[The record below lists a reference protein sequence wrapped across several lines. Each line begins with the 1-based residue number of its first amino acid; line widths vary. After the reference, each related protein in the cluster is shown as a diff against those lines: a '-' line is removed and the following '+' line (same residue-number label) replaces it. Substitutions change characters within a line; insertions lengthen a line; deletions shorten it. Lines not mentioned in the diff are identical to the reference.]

1 MSVLEKSYNP
11 VSISTVTQSPAAG
24 AVYDNNS
31 VILTAT
37 LSSAASS
44 GEYVYLRWSTNVSF
58 TTSNLVQ
65 MNATGTTASALI
77 SCQSSGATIYYY
89 VYSSNRTSAAIFA
102 DEPTYGQSAHDL
114 STLNLNNNGGPNYQ
128 YTVNAATGSFCGI
141 YSLPSSCYPTVSSF
155 VSALNSGSV
164 SCAVT
169 CYIAAAHSE
178 IAPAGGIN
186 LTQTGTSSNP
196 ISFIKNGKG
205 ANPVIY
211 AQTGTVVLSG
221 SSTSADGIFSL
232 NGSDYITIDGI
243 DLFDNNTSGAARM
256 EYGGYAL
263 FKSSA
268 PDGCQ
273 NNTIKNCA
281 ITLKA
286 TNISTGPS
294 QFEDGSRGIFAGNIT
309 RTAMNSALTIT
320 TASGRNDNNI
330 FAGNVI
336 KNVHHGIV
344 VRGYWDI
351 VSPYTYYDQNNK
363 IGQPGAGKYFR

>member
-128 YTVNAATGSFCGI
+128 YTVN
-141 YSLPSSCYPTVSSF
+141 P
-155 VSALNSGSV
+155 
-164 SCAVT
+164 
-169 CYIAAAHSE
+169 
-178 IAPAGGIN
+178 APGW
-186 LTQTGTSSNP
+186 P
-196 ISFIKNGKG
+196 I
-205 ANPVIY
+205 
-211 AQTGTVVLSG
+211 L
-221 SSTSADGIFSL
+221 
-232 NGSDYITIDGI
+232 
-243 DLFDNNTSGAARM
+243 LF
-256 EYGGYAL
+256 
-263 FKSSA
+263 
-268 PDGCQ
+268 
-273 NNTIKNCA
+273 
-281 ITLKA
+281 
-286 TNISTGPS
+286 
-294 QFEDGSRGIFAGNIT
+294 
-309 RTAMNSALTIT
+309 
-320 TASGRNDNNI
+320 
-330 FAGNVI
+330 
-336 KNVHHGIV
+336 
-344 VRGYWDI
+344 
-351 VSPYTYYDQNNK
+351 
-363 IGQPGAGKYFR
+363 